1 MVARPRQRNEKM
13 VRGCQSCYTGAN
25 LQPWA
30 WPPQPW
36 KQCIWTLHDHL
47 KAPCSCW
54 QLMLTPS
61 GRKIDEMSSIT
72 VAKTIEV
79 LRGIFASY
87 GLPEQIVT
95 DNEPQFTTTDLL
107 TS

>member
-1 MVARPRQRNEKM
+1 
-13 VRGCQSCYTGAN
+13 
-25 LQPWA
+25 
-30 WPPQPW
+30 
-36 KQCIWTLHDHL
+36 
-47 KAPCSCW
+47 
-54 QLMLTPS
+54 MLTPS

-95 DNEPQFTTTDLL
+95 DNGPQFTATDFANFMKANGIRQRTLPPSL
-107 TS
+107 QWFGGEASTVL